1 GGEAHSLA
9 LSGAAGIVAAA
20 EAAAATLPHRADFRG
35 FQKTLP
41 QGEARLAS
49 APLRDLAFSFGLRP
63 GHKTLTPAIE
73 RGSAAF
79 TAGVLRGLFDSDGS
93 VQGNQDK
100 GVSVRLAQSDAILLQ
115 TAQRMLLRLG
125 IASTLYRNRR
135 T

>member
-1 GGEAHSLA
+1 
-9 LSGAAGIVAAA
+9 
-20 EAAAATLPHRADFRG
+20 
-35 FQKTLP
+35 
-41 QGEARLAS
+41 
-49 APLRDLAFSFGLRP
+49 
-63 GHKTLTPAIE
+63 TPAIE

-135 T
+135 TAGSRMLPDGHGGRRGYACKANHELVIAADNIAVFADHVRLCDTAKAERLRRLPDGYPR